1 MKTLVVFPDSNVLFQ
16 CKPLANL
23 PWRERCD
30 ADVVHVLIGAP
41 VQDEVDRHKQDG
53 NSRRAKRA
61 RDANTLFRRML
72 AQTDEQPLVIRE
84 RDPIVQISFAPP
96 LPITRPRVDTLELT
110 RADDQLLEE
119 VMHFGRGDPAACAL
133 TDDTGMQLKAKR
145 HGVPVLRVDPSW
157 RLAPE
162 TDDRDKQI
170 QLLNVELARLRSVQ
184 PSLELRM
191 NGQDAATVRS
201 IAARLPY
208 YPPLAEPAVAEL
220 NKAVKIHHPI
230 ATDFGIQAPPR
241 SEFDDFMKNT
251 IIAQL
256 RTWEPPTSDSIKA
269 YERSYAEW
277 LTATSRKFERLH
289 VRLNAAGRVI
299 PVRFQL
305 RNVGLCPADGLQLKV
320 TAHAGIK
327 MLVSHGEAVPAMIR
341 QLRRLEGE
349 VIVNKPPEAPK
360 GQYTAARWAHTLER
374 ATSVTFGKPIGTSL
388 LRPPR
393 IVPGRHDFYQ
403 QDEESVGTSCVFAVE
418 ELRHG
423 ADVESFSLW
432 LFVPADVTPSRSHLY
447 FRVSA
452 RNLPDALQ
460 HRVGLD
466 LTYETRDTLDT
477 AKRWHIRN
485 H

>member
-1 MKTLVVFPDSNVLFQ
+1 MKLVVFPDTNVLFH
-16 CKPLANL
+16 CKPLADL
-23 PWRERCD
+23 PWHEHG
-30 ADVVHVLIGAP
+30 DVDLVHVLIGAP

-61 RDANTLFRRML
+61 RDANALFRRML
-72 AQTDEQPLVIRE
+72 AQADETPLVIRE
-84 RDPIVQISFAPP
+84 RNPTVQISFAPS
-96 LPITRPRVDTLELT
+96 LPVTRPRLDTLDLT
-110 RADDQLLEE
+110 RADDRLLEE
-119 VMHFGRGDPAACAL
+119 VIHFGRGDPAACVL

-145 HGVPVLRVDPSW
+145 HGVRVVPVGPNW

-162 TDDRDKQI
+162 TDERDKQI
-170 QLLNVELARLRSVQ
+170 QLLTTELARLRSAHPV
-184 PSLELRM
+184 LALRV
-191 NGQDAATVRS
+191 NDQDAATVGS
-201 IAARLPY
+201 IAATLPC
-208 YPPLAEPAVAEL
+208 YPPLAEHTVVEL
-220 NKAVKIHHPI
+220 TRAVKTRYPI
-230 ATDFGIQAPPR
+230 ATDFGEQPPPQ
-241 SEFDDFMKNT
+241 SEFDDLVKNT

-269 YERSYAEW
+269 YETSYAEW

-327 MLVSHGEAVPAMIR
+327 MLASHADAVPAMIR
-341 QLRRLEGE
+341 QLRGLDG
-349 VIVNKPPEAPK
+349 VITLNKPPQAPK

-374 ATSVTFGKPIGTSL
+374 ATSIIPGNPIGTSL
-388 LRPPR
+388 LRPR
-393 IVPGRHDFYQ
+393 VVPGRHDFYR
-403 QDEESVGTSCVFAVE
+403 QDKDSVGSSCVFGVE

-423 ADVESFSLW
+423 ADAESFSLW
-432 LFVPADVTPSRSHLY
+432 LFVPADIAPARSHLY

-460 HRVGLD
+460 KRVRLD
-466 LTYETRDTLDT
+466 LTYERHDTLAI
-477 AKRWHIRN
+477 AKRWRLRDH
-485 H
+485 